1 MSGKFMR
8 VKKFIL
14 PTLTMVIIASQL
26 MGCSAATPSELQTML
41 QQGQQIEIE
50 IATPISEE
58 QGEEKTLD
66 WIQLDQLNTYADFRK
81 SLEDIM
87 KITRF
92 GDNSKN
98 GICYINLEGMQ
109 EGNNTLYNAMMNRKF
124 IANFI
129 ENDTATLKTQQI
141 MDSVYVDT
149 DEGDYMVAAINAYWN
164 LLPDAEPNYFN
175 GGSTLTRI
183 EAMTLLARANT
194 SVTENIGDSTFESQV
209 GNVKYSEFASL
220 VANDSYLTLADKSL
234 NEKTANGTITRG
246 EYIYM
251 LVSNIFGSDRMT
263 SADTKKAQFNDCK
276 SAGDI
281 ASQQKLSEEDTSKDY
296 YDSAELKF
304 TLDNPDSGC
313 PDKMYQA
320 LVAAQEL
327 GIIGSDTRWDEGLTK
342 SEAIQ
347 LYLDTLQAY
356 TKQNGYPIDQTAG
369 TGDTSGTVVEQQKP
383 VEQQEIIEGLDT
395 DSMNAG
401 GQDGE
406 VVENGE
412 SPQESSIEADYEI
425 ESIEPMSLWAAT
437 NCNLRSGPG
446 TQYDIVG
453 SLTYAQEITVDGKVE
468 KDGKQ
473 WFVLQSDT
481 EEKQMVSGSLVV
493 YQKPQPQQSS
503 GGSSSTGTS
512 GNNNTQTQTPPPA
525 ESQQPSS
532 DDDGGAV
539 AGDPAPGGGVYQ
551 DAGALDWTP
560 GSAGEEGWH

>member
-1 MSGKFMR
+1 MR

-124 IANFI
+124 IANFL

-149 DEGDYMVAAINAYWN
+149 DEGDYMAAAINAYWN

-347 LYLDTLQAY
+347 LYLDTLQVY

-383 VEQQEIIEGLDT
+383 VEPIEEGIDN
-395 DSMNAG
+395 DSINVG
-401 GQDGE
+401 GED
-406 VVENGE
+406 VDAVENAE
-412 SPQESSIEADYEI
+412 SPEESSIEADYVI
-425 ESIEPMSLWAAT
+425 EPIEPMSLWAAT

-503 GGSSSTGTS
+503 GNS
-512 GNNNTQTQTPPPA
+512 GNGSNSNTQTQTPPPA

-532 DDDGGAV
+532 NDDEGAV
-539 AGDPAPGGGVYQ
+539 AGDVVDGIVVE
-551 DAGALDWTP
+551 DAGSMDWS
-560 GSAGEEGWH
+560 GDSDWVWH

>member
-1 MSGKFMR
+1 
-8 VKKFIL
+8 
-14 PTLTMVIIASQL
+14 
-26 MGCSAATPSELQTML
+26 
-41 QQGQQIEIE
+41 
-50 IATPISEE
+50 
-58 QGEEKTLD
+58 
-66 WIQLDQLNTYADFRK
+66 
-81 SLEDIM
+81 
-87 KITRF
+87 
-92 GDNSKN
+92 
-98 GICYINLEGMQ
+98 
-109 EGNNTLYNAMMNRKF
+109 MMNRKF

-149 DEGDYMVAAINAYWN
+149 DEGDYMAAAINAYWN

-251 LVSNIFGSDRMT
+251 LVSNVFGADRMT

-327 GIIGSDTRWDEGLTK
+327 GIISSDTRWDEGLTK

-356 TKQNGYPIDQTAG
+356 TKQNGYPVDTTGGTMKPVTEINGYQVSQDEGEASEEFTITEMDIQMVVNTEAYTYENPTNESTMIGVAQKDEVVHVVGQIDGTNWFRIEQGGGTDDIITSFIDGEFLSEYTEPEEETPTETSTETPAETEKPAETPPPPAQTQQPPAQNNEPDLNVGDVMG
-369 TGDTSGTVVEQQKP
+369 TNESGANDMIYGGEVDTSGF
-383 VEQQEIIEGLDT
+383 
-395 DSMNAG
+395 
-401 GQDGE
+401 
-406 VVENGE
+406 
-412 SPQESSIEADYEI
+412 Y
-425 ESIEPMSLWAAT
+425 
-437 NCNLRSGPG
+437 
-446 TQYDIVG
+446 
-453 SLTYAQEITVDGKVE
+453 
-468 KDGKQ
+468 
-473 WFVLQSDT
+473 
-481 EEKQMVSGSLVV
+481 
-493 YQKPQPQQSS
+493 
-503 GGSSSTGTS
+503 
-512 GNNNTQTQTPPPA
+512 
-525 ESQQPSS
+525 
-532 DDDGGAV
+532 
-539 AGDPAPGGGVYQ
+539 
-551 DAGALDWTP
+551 
-560 GSAGEEGWH
+560 

>member
-1 MSGKFMR
+1 MR

-124 IANFI
+124 IANFL

-149 DEGDYMVAAINAYWN
+149 DEGDYMAAALNAYWN

-194 SVTENIGDSTFESQV
+194 SVAENIGDSTFESQV
-209 GNVKYSEFASL
+209 GNAKYSEFASL

-251 LVSNIFGSDRMT
+251 LVSNVFGTDRIS

-356 TKQNGYPIDQTAG
+356 TKQNGYPVDTTGG
-369 TGDTSGTVVEQQKP
+369 TMKPVTEINGYQVSQDEGEASEEFTITEMDIQMVVNTEAYTYENPTNESTMIGAAQKDEVVHVVGQVDGTNWFKVEQGGGTDDIIVSFIDGEFLSEYTEPVEETPAETTKP
-383 VEQQEIIEGLDT
+383 VETTTSTENNSAGASTENSQQQQQQT
-395 DSMNAG
+395 APAQTQQPPATTN
-401 GQDGE
+401 DG
-406 VVENGE
+406 
-412 SPQESSIEADYEI
+412 P
-425 ESIEPMSLWAAT
+425 P
-437 NCNLRSGPG
+437 PG
-446 TQYDIVG
+446 TNIGDVVG
-453 SLTYAQEITVDGKVE
+453 ENE
-468 KDGKQ
+468 
-473 WFVLQSDT
+473 
-481 EEKQMVSGSLVV
+481 
-493 YQKPQPQQSS
+493 
-503 GGSSSTGTS
+503 
-512 GNNNTQTQTPPPA
+512 
-525 ESQQPSS
+525 
-532 DDDGGAV
+532 
-539 AGDPAPGGGVYQ
+539 
-551 DAGALDWTP
+551 AGANDATW
-560 GSAGEEGWH
+560 GGHFSDF

>member
-66 WIQLDQLNTYADFRK
+66 WIQLDQLTTYDTFRK
-81 SLEDIM
+81 QLDDIM
-87 KITRF
+87 QITSF
-92 GDNSKN
+92 GNGSKN

-124 IANFI
+124 IANFL

-149 DEGDYMVAAINAYWN
+149 DESDYMAAAINAYWN

-209 GNVKYSEFASL
+209 GNAKYSEFASL

-251 LVSNIFGSDRMT
+251 LVSNVFGTDRIS

-327 GIIGSDTRWDEGLTK
+327 GIISSDTRWDEGLTK

-383 VEQQEIIEGLDT
+383 VEQGDPSNGT
-395 DSMNAG
+395 DMG
-401 GQDGE
+401 GMDNIGGMSDDE
-406 VVENGE
+406 VQAEAIDSVT
-412 SPQESSIEADYEI
+412 SIEAADFEI
-425 ESIEPMSLWAAT
+425 VPMDDTTMYCTSNSA
-437 NCNLRSGPG
+437 NIRKGPNTEYDKVG
-446 TQYDIVG
+446 TL
-453 SLTYAQEITVDGKVE
+453 SYAQEIVVNGKVE
-468 KDGKQ
+468 TADSTWYVIK
-473 WFVLQSDT
+473 T
-481 EEKQMVSGSLVV
+481 ESTDDIQMVSGSLLSTT
-493 YQKPQPQQSS
+493 KPQPPQTSKPSGNTGNTSNTQPSSGDSGQPSGGGGQSS
-503 GGSSSTGTS
+503 GGIVT
-512 GNNNTQTQTPPPA
+512 
-525 ESQQPSS
+525 
-532 DDDGGAV
+532 DDGEPPMVDSG
-539 AGDPAPGGGVYQ
+539 
-551 DAGALDWTP
+551 WTP
-560 GSAGEEGWH
+560 AGEWIPGEGLN

>member
-124 IANFI
+124 IANFL

-141 MDSVYVDT
+141 MDSVYVDI

-304 TLDNPDSGC
+304 TLNNPDSGC
-313 PDKMYQA
+313 PEKMYQA

-327 GIIGSDTRWDEGLTK
+327 GIISSDTRWDEGLTK

-369 TGDTSGTVVEQQKP
+369 TGTGEALEKIESTEETNVDTTFGGSATSESLGESEVSEEEQQG
-383 VEQQEIIEGLDT
+383 EQQEEGST
-395 DSMNAG
+395 EQQQEQSK
-401 GQDGE
+401 
-406 VVENGE
+406 
-412 SPQESSIEADYEI
+412 PQQTETPKQPAQTP
-425 ESIEPMSLWAAT
+425 EP
-437 NCNLRSGPG
+437 
-446 TQYDIVG
+446 Q
-453 SLTYAQEITVDGKVE
+453 
-468 KDGKQ
+468 
-473 WFVLQSDT
+473 
-481 EEKQMVSGSLVV
+481 
-493 YQKPQPQQSS
+493 QPQQSK
-503 GGSSSTGTS
+503 
-512 GNNNTQTQTPPPA
+512 QPTP
-525 ESQQPSS
+525 S
-532 DDDGGAV
+532 DQAV
-539 AGDPAPGGGVYQ
+539 DQEIQNILDSMGGGF
-551 DAGALDWTP
+551 D
-560 GSAGEEGWH
+560 EGVDSGLKMPD

>member
-1 MSGKFMR
+1 MR
-8 VKKFIL
+8 VKKLIL

-26 MGCSAATPSELQTML
+26 MGCAATSQSELLKML
-41 QQGQQIEIE
+41 DTGQQIEIE

-66 WIQLDQLNTYADFRK
+66 WIQLDQLATYDTFRK
-81 SLEDIM
+81 QLDDIM
-87 KITRF
+87 QITSF
-92 GDNSKN
+92 GNGSKN
-98 GICYINLEGMQ
+98 GICYINLDGQQ

-124 IANFI
+124 IANFL

-149 DEGDYMVAAINAYWN
+149 DEGDYMAAAINAYWN

-194 SVTENIGDSTFESQV
+194 SVTENIGDSTFEAQV
-209 GNVKYSEFASL
+209 GNAKYSEFASL

-281 ASQQKLSEEDTSKDY
+281 ANQQKLSEEDTSKDY

-327 GIIGSDTRWDEGLTK
+327 GIISSDTRWDEGLTK

-356 TKQNGYPIDQTAG
+356 TKQNGYPVDTTGG
-369 TGDTSGTVVEQQKP
+369 TMKP
-383 VEQQEIIEGLDT
+383 VTEINGYQVSQDEGEASEEFTITEMDIQMVVNTEAYTYENPTNESTMIGVAQKDEVVHVIGQVDGTNWFRIEQGGGTDDIIV
-395 DSMNAG
+395 SFI
-401 GQDGE
+401 DGE
-406 VVENGE
+406 FLSE
-412 SPQESSIEADYEI
+412 YT
-425 ESIEPMSLWAAT
+425 EPEEETPAETSTETPAETEKPAE
-437 NCNLRSGPG
+437 
-446 TQYDIVG
+446 TQAE
-453 SLTYAQEITVDGKVE
+453 T
-468 KDGKQ
+468 
-473 WFVLQSDT
+473 
-481 EEKQMVSGSLVV
+481 
-493 YQKPQPQQSS
+493 
-503 GGSSSTGTS
+503 
-512 GNNNTQTQTPPPA
+512 TPPPA
-525 ESQQPSS
+525 QTQQPPAQNNEPDLNVGDVMGS
-532 DDDGGAV
+532 DGGTG
-539 AGDPAPGGGVYQ
+539 GDMIYGGEVDTSGFY
-551 DAGALDWTP
+551 
-560 GSAGEEGWH
+560 

>member
-1 MSGKFMR
+1 MR

-124 IANFI
+124 IANFL

-209 GNVKYSEFASL
+209 GNAKYSEFASL

-251 LVSNIFGSDRMT
+251 LVSNVFGTDRIS

-327 GIIGSDTRWDEGLTK
+327 GIISSDTRWDEGLTK
-342 SEAIQ
+342 AEGIQ

-356 TKQNGYPIDQTAG
+356 TKLNGYATDTTGGTMKPVTEINGYQVSQDEGSTEIDFTITEMDIQMVVNTEAYTYENPTNESTMIGAAQKDEVVHVIGKVDG
-369 TGDTSGTVVEQQKP
+369 TNWFRIEQGGGTDDIIVSFIDGEFLSEYTEPEEETPAETTKP
-383 VEQQEIIEGLDT
+383 VETTTSTENNSAGASTENSQQ
-395 DSMNAG
+395 
-401 GQDGE
+401 
-406 VVENGE
+406 
-412 SPQESSIEADYEI
+412 
-425 ESIEPMSLWAAT
+425 
-437 NCNLRSGPG
+437 
-446 TQYDIVG
+446 
-453 SLTYAQEITVDGKVE
+453 
-468 KDGKQ
+468 
-473 WFVLQSDT
+473 
-481 EEKQMVSGSLVV
+481 
-493 YQKPQPQQSS
+493 QQ
-503 GGSSSTGTS
+503 
-512 GNNNTQTQTPPPA
+512 QQTPPA
-525 ESQQPSS
+525 QTQQPPATTN
-532 DDDGGAV
+532 DGPPPGTNI
-539 AGDPAPGGGVYQ
+539 GDVVGENE
-551 DAGALDWTP
+551 AGANDATW
-560 GSAGEEGWH
+560 GGHFSDF